1 MPATNKSA
9 RIHGRFGDDSNSNTV
24 GNDAG
29 GDEAI
34 NTGLWN
40 ADNGLFSAAINP
52 PSGAGDPP
60 SAASFASIP
69 TLNSGTAPSAHQAP
83 DPSATA
89 AVAAKGSD
97 ASASGSVPATA
108 AVDPGAAKDPGVI
121 PAPTSAGLHI
131 NLIAD
136 DNNVNAPAGWAA
148 AIRQAADII
157 EQNFS
162 DPVTINLRYG
172 YASFRNSVDSSL
184 IGSSGAYAN
193 TDNGTTG
200 NYSTTTG
207 WLVGDRTTADDFSS
221 YDALPD
227 SSASHSYFS
236 IDNGTTNLADFG
248 RTSDYSDFLNGGVQ
262 GSVDPFN
269 EFYSSSTLHSLTT
282 VDLRELDVIGFNR
295 VDDFVQN
302 PTTTGTVAVNGSSTG
317 TINPAGEEDWFR
329 VTLTAGTHYRFNQNG
344 SPSGGGTMTDT
355 LLRLYSSA
363 TTLVTSNDDS
373 YTVNSDTP
381 TFVHDSQ
388 FFFTPVSSGTYYLSA
403 GGFGSNSGTYTVH
416 VTIDQYASDVTT
428 IGALSVGGSTT
439 GNIEASG
446 DRDWFRASL
455 TVGQWCEFD
464 LQGSPTGHGT
474 LADTFLDLRNSA
486 GIVIS
491 SDDDGGVGA
500 ESRIKYLAT
509 SSGTYYLSA
518 RGFSSNTGT
527 MQITQATGC
536 ENVRNISHR
545 LY

>member
-29 GDEAI
+29 DDEAI

-83 DPSATA
+83 DTSATA

-108 AVDPGAAKDPGVI
+108 AVDPGAAKDHGVI

-172 YASFRNSVDSSL
+172 YASFR
-184 IGSSGAYAN
+184 
-193 TDNGTTG
+193 
-200 NYSTTTG
+200 
-207 WLVGDRTTADDFSS
+207 
-221 YDALPD
+221 
-227 SSASHSYFS
+227 
-236 IDNGTTNLADFG
+236 GTTNLADFG

-295 VDDFVQN
+295 IDDSVQN

-403 GGFGSNSGTYTVH
+403 GGFGSNTGTYTVH
-416 VTIDQYASDVTT
+416 VTIDQYASNVTT
-428 IGALSVGGSTT
+428 TGALSVGGSTT

-455 TVGQWCEFD
+455 TAGQWYEFD

-486 GIVIS
+486 GIVIT

-500 ESRIKYLAT
+500 ESRIKYLPT
-509 SSGTYYLSA
+509 SRGTYYLSA

-527 MQITQATGC
+527 MRITQATGC
-536 ENVRNISHR
+536 
-545 LY
+545 